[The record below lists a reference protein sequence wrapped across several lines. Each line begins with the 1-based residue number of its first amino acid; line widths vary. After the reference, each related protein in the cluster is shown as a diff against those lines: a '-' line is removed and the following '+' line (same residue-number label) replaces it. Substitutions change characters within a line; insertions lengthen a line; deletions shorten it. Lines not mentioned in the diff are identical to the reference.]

1 MKKSILVMAIAAI
14 VALGCGF
21 KKSESAGDN
30 AKTIKTLSVDEFATV
45 IENENVRLID
55 VRTPREYA
63 EGHIEGAENIDVKSA
78 DFAARIKDI
87 KGEVAVYCVKGMRSM
102 KAANQ
107 LAANGC
113 LVYNLDGG
121 INAWKQAGKKIVR

>member
-1 MKKSILVMAIAAI
+1 MAIAAI

-21 KKSESAGDN
+21 KKAESAGDN

-63 EGHIEGAENIDVKSA
+63 EGHIKGAENIDVKSA
-78 DFAARIKDI
+78 DFAARINDI